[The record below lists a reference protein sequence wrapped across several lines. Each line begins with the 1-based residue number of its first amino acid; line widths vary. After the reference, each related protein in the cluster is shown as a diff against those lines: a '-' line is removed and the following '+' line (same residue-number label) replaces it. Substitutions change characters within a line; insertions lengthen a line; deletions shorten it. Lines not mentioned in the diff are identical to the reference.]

1 MLRPVS
7 LNDAFDAMLMS
18 RLHGRHF
25 PRDLTPTTNAG
36 YCWRAG
42 PSGRREMNNTNRIIA
57 YLMTEVPDARV
68 ATQPSRMA
76 SRLTQCSAIRLGY
89 FLKM

>member
-1 MLRPVS
+1 
-7 LNDAFDAMLMS
+7 
-18 RLHGRHF
+18 
-25 PRDLTPTTNAG
+25 
-36 YCWRAG
+36 
-42 PSGRREMNNTNRIIA
+42 MNNTNRIIA